1 RAVRG
6 QAAAERSRQRP
17 RRPQLRLRPPE
28 MEVLERSLRE
38 VLSLGN
44 AANLAVPLQKTRAYP
59 PLAELDRQAQ
69 SDGTTA
75 DDDHGRIDAVQ
86 LAPEVC
92 LVFLRHQHGR
102 SAAFMCHRQVVLND
116 LLADDVRI

>member
-44 AANLAVPLQKTRAYP
+44 AANLAVPLQKTRPHP
-59 PLAELDRQAQ
+59 PLAQLNRQAE

-75 DDDHGRIDAVQ
+75 DDDHRRIDPVHHASIYHLAENAVT
-86 LAPEVC
+86 
-92 LVFLRHQHGR
+92 FLP
-102 SAAFMCHRQVVLND
+102 
-116 LLADDVRI
+116 